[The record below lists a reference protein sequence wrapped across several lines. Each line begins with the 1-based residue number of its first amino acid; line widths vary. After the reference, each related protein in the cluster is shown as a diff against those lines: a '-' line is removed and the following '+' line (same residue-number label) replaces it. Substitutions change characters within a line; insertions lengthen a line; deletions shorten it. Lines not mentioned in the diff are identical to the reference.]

1 MMQTKPIYLDNPTP
15 EQKKKL
21 DDFFTGAGVSA
32 KFADSMED
40 AVITVQWPN
49 ERHECDENNLFAD
62 GFSTCP
68 NAFKVAAKIGVERA
82 VFGQF
87 LNALDIKLKQCQ
99 FGCF

>member
-1 MMQTKPIYLDNPTP
+1 MVLLLYIGPGDDDYR
-15 EQKKKL
+15 KKL
-21 DDFFTGAGVSA
+21 QEFFTGAGVTA

-68 NAFKVAAKIGVERA
+68 NAFKVAAKIGVGRD